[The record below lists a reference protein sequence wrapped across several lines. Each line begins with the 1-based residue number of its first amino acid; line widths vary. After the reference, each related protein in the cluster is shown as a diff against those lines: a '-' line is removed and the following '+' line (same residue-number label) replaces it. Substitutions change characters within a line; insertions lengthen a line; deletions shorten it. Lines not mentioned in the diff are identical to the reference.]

1 MGAAYGKTRPEAG
14 TEVPRIRWTIV
25 RTNRWRVRLRDARA
39 ALALSRSSKSFRR
52 PAAPGCSRRRAHV
65 TLQPNTQVLQRGDEV
80 AGAYLV
86 ERGALR
92 VYYVSA
98 EGREGTLYWID
109 PGQSCI
115 LALNCL
121 FARLGLSRVGR
132 VRQLRDAGRGDLGR
146 CLPRAILSRGGRSAI
161 YTFDALATRLFD
173 LMTLMQ
179 ETASLGLEQRVA
191 AHLLRRAGGAQVLE
205 THPRAD
211 RASPG
216 VLARSGLARSA
227 QHRAKRRIEPVA
239 TLDHDSSTLQSSA
252 VSSSEPRL
260 GR

>member
-1 MGAAYGKTRPEAG
+1 MF
-14 TEVPRIRWTIV
+14 
-25 RTNRWRVRLRDARA
+25 DQ
-39 ALALSRSSKSFRR
+39 LSRFPLLDELS
-52 PAAPGCSRRRAHV
+52 AAGRSRLAAATRHV
-65 TLQPNTQVLQRGDEV
+65 TLEPHAQVLQRGDEV

-121 FARLGLSRVGR
+121 FSRLAYPAWVEADSTETEVAVIAGDTYRELFLSEPPVQRF
-132 VRQLRDAGRGDLGR
+132 
-146 CLPRAILSRGGRSAI
+146 
-161 YTFDALATRLFD
+161 TFDALATRLFD

-191 AHLLRRAGGAQVLE
+191 AHLLRRAAGAPTLETTHEQIAHHLGSSREVVSRVLRNIARGGALSL
-205 THPRAD
+205 
-211 RASPG
+211 SPG
-216 VLARSGLARSA
+216 SIVILDAAKL
-227 QHRAKRRIEPVA
+227 RALVE
-239 TLDHDSSTLQSSA
+239 
-252 VSSSEPRL
+252 
-260 GR
+260 

>member
-1 MGAAYGKTRPEAG
+1 MLDAFSRFPLLEELSAAGRSRLATATR
-14 TEVPRIRWTIV
+14 
-25 RTNRWRVRLRDARA
+25 
-39 ALALSRSSKSFRR
+39 
-52 PAAPGCSRRRAHV
+52 HV
-65 TLQPNTQVLQRGDEV
+65 TLHPHAKVLQRGDEV

-121 FARLGLSRVGR
+121 FARLAYPAWVEADNAETQVAVISG
-132 VRQLRDAGRGDLGR
+132 DAYRELFSSEPAVQR
-146 CLPRAILSRGGRSAI
+146 F
-161 YTFDALATRLFD
+161 TFDALAARLFD

-191 AHLLRRAGGAQVLE
+191 ALLLRRAKDAQLLE
-205 THPRAD
+205 TTHEQIAHHLGSSREVVS
-211 RASPG
+211 R
-216 VLARSGLARSA
+216 VLRNIARSGALSLSPGSIAILDAEKLR
-227 QHRAKRRIEPVA
+227 
-239 TLDHDSSTLQSSA
+239 TL
-252 VSSSEPRL
+252 VE
-260 GR
+260 

>member
-1 MGAAYGKTRPEAG
+1 MLEQVSRFPLLEELSPAGRSRLLAA
-14 TEVPRIRWTIV
+14 
-25 RTNRWRVRLRDARA
+25 AR
-39 ALALSRSSKSFRR
+39 
-52 PAAPGCSRRRAHV
+52 HV

-121 FARLGLSRVGR
+121 FARLAYPAWVKSDSTETQVAVISG
-132 VRQLRDAGRGDLGR
+132 DAYRELF
-146 CLPRAILSRGGRSAI
+146 SAETALQR

-191 AHLLRRAGGAQVLE
+191 AHLLRRTGAAQVLE
-205 THPRAD
+205 TTHEQIARHLGSS
-211 RASPG
+211 REVVSR
-216 VLARSGLARSA
+216 VLRNIARSGALS
-227 QHRAKRRIEPVA
+227 
-239 TLDHDSSTLQSSA
+239 LS
-252 VSSSEPRL
+252 PRTITIVDAEKL
-260 GR
+260 RGLVE

>member
-1 MGAAYGKTRPEAG
+1 MLEQFSRFPLLEELSPAGRSRLLGAAR
-14 TEVPRIRWTIV
+14 
-25 RTNRWRVRLRDARA
+25 
-39 ALALSRSSKSFRR
+39 
-52 PAAPGCSRRRAHV
+52 HV

-92 VYYVSA
+92 VYYISA

-121 FARLGLSRVGR
+121 FARLTYPAWVESDSTETQVAVISG
-132 VRQLRDAGRGDLGR
+132 DACRELF
-146 CLPRAILSRGGRSAI
+146 SAETAVQR

-191 AHLLRRAGGAQVLE
+191 AHLLRRAGAMQVLE
-205 THPRAD
+205 TTHEQIARHLGSS
-211 RASPG
+211 REVVSR
-216 VLARSGLARSA
+216 VLRNIARSGALSLSPRSITILDA
-227 QHRAKRRIEPVA
+227 AKLRGLVE
-239 TLDHDSSTLQSSA
+239 
-252 VSSSEPRL
+252 
-260 GR
+260 

>member
-1 MGAAYGKTRPEAG
+1 MLEQ
-14 TEVPRIRWTIV
+14 
-25 RTNRWRVRLRDARA
+25 
-39 ALALSRSSKSFRR
+39 LSRFPLLEELS
-52 PAAPGCSRRRAHV
+52 PAGRSRLLAAARHV

-98 EGREGTLYWID
+98 EGRECTLYWID

-115 LALNCL
+115 LALNGL
-121 FARLGLSRVGR
+121 FARLAYPAWVKSDSTETQVAVISG
-132 VRQLRDAGRGDLGR
+132 DAYRELF
-146 CLPRAILSRGGRSAI
+146 SAETALQR

-191 AHLLRRAGGAQVLE
+191 AHLLRRTGAAQVLE
-205 THPRAD
+205 TTHEQIARHLGSS
-211 RASPG
+211 REVVSR
-216 VLARSGLARSA
+216 VLRNIARSGALS
-227 QHRAKRRIEPVA
+227 
-239 TLDHDSSTLQSSA
+239 LS
-252 VSSSEPRL
+252 PRTITIVDAEKL
-260 GR
+260 RGLVE